1 MNPSNYLWLTAG
13 LAGITGAWNQV
24 RSVFGRLLAFFFVTV
39 SLDQEATL
47 ILTAWLW
54 DNARLSPFGNSL
66 YSGQSSFIR
75 PKDRYGI
82 VAFRTIGQRMTFFIG
97 WRPLF
102 LTGRSQSQDQNLLKV
117 SYFRGM
123 LDIETMLI
131 AAAEAWNGN
140 GQPKENYARVPGRYR
155 VRRFMGKQYGKTRG
169 MDEAPRGEPLAQT
182 ANISTD
188 TRGLVP
194 LGYKREDL
202 VAPTQANPFSML
214 FYSPQV
220 NDFLKQ
226 IRNWYKSEAWYRER
240 NISWRFGGALYGPP
254 GTGKTSLARA
264 IAQELDIPI
273 CIVDLTTMN
282 NNDLVEA
289 WADIVGYAPALV
301 LLEDLDRVY
310 DVSAKRDDSKDV
322 GPTLDCLLNCISG
335 VEPADG
341 ILVIATANDIT
352 KLDPALGV
360 PDEHGKSTRPGRLDE
375 CVYMGALT
383 EVARRAMA
391 MRILP
396 TISQDHGLIYEPK
409 DYVERLI
416 VDGEGE
422 TGAQFTKR
430 CADKA
435 LELYWRK
442 AA

>member
-1 MNPSNYLWLTAG
+1 
-13 LAGITGAWNQV
+13 
-24 RSVFGRLLAFFFVTV
+24 
-39 SLDQEATL
+39 
-47 ILTAWLW
+47 
-54 DNARLSPFGNSL
+54 
-66 YSGQSSFIR
+66 
-75 PKDRYGI
+75 
-82 VAFRTIGQRMTFFIG
+82 MTFFIG

-102 LTGRSQSQDQNLLKV
+102 MTGRSNSQDTNLLKV

-123 LDIETMLI
+123 LNIETMLI
-131 AAAEAWNGN
+131 DSADAWNGT
-140 GQPKENYARVPGRYR
+140 GQPKEDYTRAPGRYR
-155 VRRFMGKQYGKTRG
+155 VRRFMGKQHDKRYGKDKVEEGRSV
-169 MDEAPRGEPLAQT
+169 APTG
-182 ANISTD
+182 NISTD

-194 LGYKREDL
+194 LGYSREDL
-202 VAPTQANPFSML
+202 VAPTQSNPFSLL

-220 NDFLKQ
+220 DDFVKQ
-226 IRNWYKSEAWYRER
+226 VRNWYKSEAWYQER

-273 CIVDLTTMN
+273 CMVDLTTMN
-282 NNDLVEA
+282 NNDLVET
-289 WADIVGYAPALV
+289 WSDIVGFAPCVV

-310 DVSAKRDDSKDV
+310 DAQAKRDDSKDV

-335 VEPADG
+335 VEPANG
-341 ILVIATANDIT
+341 ILVLATANDIT

-360 PDEHGKSTRPGRLDE
+360 PDEHGTSTRPGRLDV
-375 CVYMGALT
+375 CVYLGALD

-396 TISQDHGLIYEPK
+396 TISQDHSLSYNPK
-409 DYVERLI
+409 DYVEKL
-416 VDGEGE
+416 VTDGNGE